1 MANTSISSASSQP
14 PARTTRVVTAIMSL
28 SSAAAMDTLCSRLPT
43 MCTQWWIT
51 TWSFSFLLISTST
64 TSGTSFSTSA
74 SA

>member
-1 MANTSISSASSQP
+1 
-14 PARTTRVVTAIMSL
+14 
-28 SSAAAMDTLCSRLPT
+28 